1 MGLSDWAL
9 FVALGAVVA
18 VVWGVAVFVYM
29 GLT

>member
-18 VVWGVAVFVYM
+18 LVWGVAALVAQLVP
-29 GLT
+29 

>member
-18 VVWGVAVFVYM
+18 VVLGVAALVAQLVP
-29 GLT
+29 